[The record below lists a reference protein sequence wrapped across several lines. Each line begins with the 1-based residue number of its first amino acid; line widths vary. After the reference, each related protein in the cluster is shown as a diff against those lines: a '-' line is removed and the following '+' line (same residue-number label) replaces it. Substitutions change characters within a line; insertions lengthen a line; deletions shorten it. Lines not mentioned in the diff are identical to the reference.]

1 MVCRENE
8 VKEMREIRK
17 GDIVARISYQ
27 KDILFYVDTILTLT
41 NQEKIAIL
49 KGITYRVQAD
59 SPIED
64 LVKIEA
70 KEAKDTI
77 AYLDTLLQNR
87 IDRHEQKQYGKRDFI
102 WKYGRVLHLDGDR
115 RYSFKAERYYK
126 QMGLEAIVRNI
137 RESSQPYMLPNL
149 LQRYK
154 PDVIVITGH
163 DGMIKKGRS
172 YHDIYNYRNSRYFI
186 QSVQQVRKFQE
197 KDIAIFAGACQS
209 YYEGIIEAG
218 ADFASSPARILID
231 FVDPLIVAEKIAT
244 AYEKR
249 YVTIDAIEG
258 ELRDG
263 KRGIGGIGAYGKG
276 KIVEK

>member
-1 MVCRENE
+1 ME
-8 VKEMREIRK
+8 KIQK
-17 GDIVARISYQ
+17 GDVVARISYH
-27 KDILFYVDTILTLT
+27 KDILFYVERIIVLS
-41 NQEKIAIL
+41 NHEKIALL

-70 KEAKDTI
+70 REVKDNVE
-77 AYLDTLLQNR
+77 YLDTILQKR
-87 IDRHEQKQYGKRDFI
+87 INEHEKKQILKRDYM
-102 WKYGRVLHLDGDR
+102 WKSGRILHLDGDR
-115 RYSFKAERYYK
+115 RYSMKSEKYYK

-137 RESSQPYMLPNL
+137 RESRQPYMLPSL
-149 LQRYK
+149 LQKYN

-163 DGMIKKGRS
+163 DGMIKKGHS
-172 YHDIYNYRNSRYFI
+172 YHDVYNYRNSMYFM
-186 QSVQQVRKFQE
+186 QSVRQIRKYQE
-197 KDIAIFAGACQS
+197 KYIAVFAGACQS

-231 FVDPLIVAEKIAT
+231 FIDPLIVAEKVAIT
-244 AYEKR
+244 AERHYLTVEEF
-249 YVTIDAIEG
+249 AG

-263 KRGIGGIGAYGKG
+263 TKGISGIGAYGKG